1 MKKGFKKLFAK
12 KQQLQ
17 ESEAEET
24 APSQPEGYV
33 AMDSKSLQSLSNQ
46 ELSNIIYR
54 YDAEVKNLNKQLVEN
69 IEVGIAK
76 EKDYKQ
82 CQEELKLYK
91 DHLEVS
97 FI

>member
-12 KQQLQ
+12 KQLQ

-24 APSQPEGYV
+24 APNQPEGYV
-33 AMDSKSLQSLSNQ
+33 AMDSKSLQSLSNK
-46 ELSNIIYR
+46 ELFNIIYR
-54 YDAEVKNLNKQLVEN
+54 YDTEVKHLNKQLVDT
-69 IEVGIAK
+69 IELSNNK
-76 EKDYKQ
+76 EKDYQQ

-91 DHLEVS
+91 EHLEVN

>member
-12 KQQLQ
+12 KQLP

-24 APSQPEGYV
+24 APNQPEGYV
-33 AMDSKSLQSLSNQ
+33 AMDSKSLQSLTNQ
-46 ELSNIIYR
+46 ELFNIIYR
-54 YDAEVKNLNKQLVEN
+54 YDAEVKHLNKQLVETLELGN
-69 IEVGIAK
+69 AK
-76 EKDYKQ
+76 EKDYQK

-91 DHLEVS
+91 EHLEVN